1 MVPMRRFYTW
11 YLPLIAAVA
20 FAVVF
25 AWGVVAGLRG
35 NVGEI
40 VGEAPAAEGSF
51 PRAERERDE
60 VFVVLLGD
68 SLARGTGDE
77 MGLGI
82 GGHLEEVLRRD
93 GSETVEVVNLAV
105 NGATTEHLLGLIEQR
120 NVAGLIGRASH
131 LVISIGGNDFF
142 GEAGRF
148 GVPEN
153 PPEDPQA
160 LIATLQDRIE
170 SVVDSVRQINGEA
183 TIFLIGLYNPFRAIE
198 QEGSLSP
205 MVSQWNAALQHRFE
219 HDPAVVI
226 VQTSDLFLERDRLS
240 ADRFHPNAEA
250 YRLIARRILDVI
262 AHDV

>member
-1 MVPMRRFYTW
+1 MRRLYTW
-11 YLPLIAAVA
+11 YIPLIAAIA

-25 AWGVVAGLRG
+25 GWGVVAGLRG

-40 VGEAPAAEGSF
+40 VREAPLPAAERSV
-51 PRAERERDE
+51 AERDREE
-60 VFVVLLGD
+60 IFVVLLGD
-68 SLARGTGDE
+68 SLARGAGDE

-82 GGHLEEVLRRD
+82 GGHLGEVLRSS
-93 GSETVEVVNLAV
+93 GSESVEIVNLAV
-105 NGATTEHLLGLIEQR
+105 DGATTEHLLGQFDQR
-120 NVAGLIGRASH
+120 NVAVMIGRASH

-160 LIATLQDRIE
+160 LIGTLQDRIE
-170 SVVDSVRQINGEA
+170 SVVDRVRQLNGEA
-183 TIFLIGLYNPFRAIE
+183 TIFLIGLYNPFRGIE
-198 QEGSLSP
+198 QGAALSP
-205 MVSQWNAALQHRFE
+205 MVSQWNSSLQRRFE
-219 HDPAVVI
+219 HDAAVVI
-226 VQTSDLFLERDRLS
+226 VQTADLFLESDRLS

>member
-1 MVPMRRFYTW
+1 MRRLYTW

-25 AWGVVAGLRG
+25 GWGVVAGLRG
-35 NVGEI
+35 DAGEI
-40 VGEAPAAEGSF
+40 VGEAPHPAAD
-51 PRAERERDE
+51 RLVAKAEREE
-60 VFVVLLGD
+60 IFIVLLGD
-68 SLARGTGDE
+68 SLARGAGDE

-93 GSETVEVVNLAV
+93 GSETVEIVNLAV
-105 NGATTEHLLGLIEQR
+105 SGATTEHLLGLLAQR

-148 GVPEN
+148 GVPEE
-153 PPEDPQA
+153 PREDPEA
-160 LIATLQDRIE
+160 LIGTLHDRIE
-170 SVVDSVRQINGEA
+170 SVVDHVRQLNGEA
-183 TIFLIGLYNPFRAIE
+183 TIFLIGLYNPFRTIE
-198 QEGSLSP
+198 QGEALSP
-205 MVSQWNAALQHRFE
+205 MVSQWNSALQRRFE
-219 HDPAVVI
+219 RDPAVVI
-226 VQTSDLFLERDRLS
+226 VQTADLFLERDRLS

>member
-1 MVPMRRFYTW
+1 MRRLATW
-11 YLPLIAAVA
+11 YLPLIAGIV
-20 FAVVF
+20 FAVLF
-25 AWGVVAGLRG
+25 AWGVIAGLRG

-40 VGEAPAAEGSF
+40 VRDAPAAERSV
-51 PRAERERDE
+51 PRGEGVREE

-93 GSETVEVVNLAV
+93 RSETVEIVNLAV
-105 NGATTEHLLGLIEQR
+105 NGATTEYLLGSFEQR

-153 PPEDPQA
+153 PPEDPEA
-160 LIATLQDRIE
+160 LIGTLQDRIE
-170 SVVDSVRQINGEA
+170 SVVDRVREINGEA
-183 TIFLIGLYNPFRAIE
+183 TIFLIGLYNPFRTIE
-198 QEGSLSP
+198 QGEDLSP
-205 MVSQWNAALQHRFE
+205 MVSQWNSALQRRFE
-219 HDPAVVI
+219 RDAAVVI